1 MAKRKSAGRWRECM
15 RTAKIGP
22 DIDQVSEKEKHFGW
36 IHLRSLSTWNF
47 LHLSKQTV
55 TLGNLIWLE
64 TCCFLYVLVSFV
76 IVVVA
81 RSSSLSSVT
90 TQNNSW
96 YATISLKNRRFDG
109 NARRKR
115 RPQVPRGR
123 LIKSPANKCTC
134 WQGAGWEM
142 NENEVEEIPET
153 GSLQPIGH
161 FRVPPSLY
169 IKTRL
174 SAQPLI
180 SKWYSRPNKTRFHKK
195 GCALGLILKVR
206 FLELGIGL

>member
-96 YATISLKNRRFDG
+96 YATISLKTDDLMERRDENDVRRYPERGSLNQRQINARDGKVLAGKWTRTRLRRF
-109 NARRKR
+109 RKLA
-115 RPQVPRGR
+115 PFNQ
-123 LIKSPANKCTC
+123 
-134 WQGAGWEM
+134 
-142 NENEVEEIPET
+142 
-153 GSLQPIGH
+153 
-161 FRVPPSLY
+161 
-169 IKTRL
+169 
-174 SAQPLI
+174 
-180 SKWYSRPNKTRFHKK
+180 
-195 GCALGLILKVR
+195 
-206 FLELGIGL
+206 

>member
-55 TLGNLIWLE
+55 TLGNLLWLE

-76 IVVVA
+76 VVVVA

-96 YATISLKNRRFDG
+96 YATISFEKPTIWWKR
-109 NARRKR
+109 ATKR
-115 RPQVPRGR
+115 RPQVPRER
-123 LIKSPANKCTC
+123 LIKSPANKSTC

-142 NENEVEEIPET
+142 NENEVEEIPQT
-153 GSLQPIGH
+153 VSHQPIGH
-161 FRVPPSLY
+161 FRVPRASV
-169 IKTRL
+169 
-174 SAQPLI
+174 
-180 SKWYSRPNKTRFHKK
+180 SKR
-195 GCALGLILKVR
+195 G
-206 FLELGIGL
+206 

>member
-55 TLGNLIWLE
+55 TLGNLLWLE

-76 IVVVA
+76 VVVVVRA
-81 RSSSLSSVT
+81 RSVVLPRK
-90 TQNNSW
+90 
-96 YATISLKNRRFDG
+96 TILDMRWFDG

-115 RPQVPRGR
+115 RPQVPRER

-153 GSLQPIGH
+153 GSRQPIGH
-161 FRVPPSLY
+161 FRVPRAS
-169 IKTRL
+169 
-174 SAQPLI
+174 I
-180 SKWYSRPNKTRFHKK
+180 SKR
-195 GCALGLILKVR
+195 G
-206 FLELGIGL
+206 